1 MYSLYKSLPRFYISD
16 MVKDSSVTSL
26 DTQMEADYRQ
36 DVISMKSELMK
47 AKAFESSKLY
57 YAFKV
62 TSNAAIL
69 ASAVAAI
76 VLLNGMS
83 GAVICGVLMA
93 LFWQQCGWLAH
104 DFLHYQVF
112 TNRMYNNLAG
122 LCIGNIW
129 QSFSTACW
137 KTKNNH
143 HHASPDVVHTEAG
156 GYPDKSTM
164 PLLLWSEKIIE
175 GDLEDLKDLPRF
187 MVRHQKPVLLP
198 STDGL
203 YSNIMAAA
211 VTSLSTGPVHKYVGG
226 LPMKI
231 AEISTFALHYA
242 AVVYI
247 TTLLETA
254 ALRIFFHLICHSL
267 AVVFTSGQRFL

>member
-1 MYSLYKSLPRFYISD
+1 

-26 DTQMEADYRQ
+26 DAQMEADYRQ
-36 DVISMKSELMK
+36 DVIPMKSELMK
-47 AKAFESSKLY
+47 AKAFESSKLH

-129 QSFSTACW
+129 Q
-137 KTKNNH
+137 
-143 HHASPDVVHTEAG
+143 ASQQHVG
-156 GYPDKSTM
+156 
-164 PLLLWSEKIIE
+164 
-175 GDLEDLKDLPRF
+175 
-187 MVRHQKPVLLP
+187 KP
-198 STDGL
+198 S
-203 YSNIMAAA
+203 
-211 VTSLSTGPVHKYVGG
+211 
-226 LPMKI
+226 
-231 AEISTFALHYA
+231 
-242 AVVYI
+242 I
-247 TTLLETA
+247 TTIMPHQTWCILRLEETQTHRRCPYCCGRRRSSKA
-254 ALRIFFHLICHSL
+254 IQKILRTFRGSW
-267 AVVFTSGQRFL
+267 

>member
-26 DTQMEADYRQ
+26 DAQMEADYRQ
-36 DVISMKSELMK
+36 DVIFMKSELMK

-129 QSFSTACW
+129 QGFSTACW
-137 KTKNNH
+137 KTKHNH

-156 GYPDKSTM
+156 G
-164 PLLLWSEKIIE
+164 WRR
-175 GDLEDLKDLPRF
+175 PR
-187 MVRHQKPVLLP
+187 HI
-198 STDGL
+198 DD
-203 YSNIMAAA
+203 
-211 VTSLSTGPVHKYVGG
+211 
-226 LPMKI
+226 
-231 AEISTFALHYA
+231 ALT
-242 AVVYI
+242 AVVG
-247 TTLLETA
+247 EDH
-254 ALRIFFHLICHSL
+254 RR
-267 AVVFTSGQRFL
+267 RFRRS